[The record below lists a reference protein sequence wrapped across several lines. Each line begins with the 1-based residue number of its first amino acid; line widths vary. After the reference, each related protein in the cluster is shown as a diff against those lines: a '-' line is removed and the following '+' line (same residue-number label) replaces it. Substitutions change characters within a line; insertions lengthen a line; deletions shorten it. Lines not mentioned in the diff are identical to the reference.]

1 MTTVHRTPSTASVS
15 KMPRLTNSG
24 QHAGPPGC
32 WSIRR
37 KDGAPGLNFT
47 IRGRA
52 IAHRSQERTKL
63 ADIVLTRSL
72 NEKCRLSDARFGAAG
87 VLGPIGWEKRAVG
100 RRKDHRKHPGALSRQ
115 VGRNGRPY
123 FEPASR
129 SSCVDGA
136 ATSVLDCLC
145 KQGGGLH
152 RCPLSTKAGATS
164 ARRCGPASSR
174 QTG

>member
-1 MTTVHRTPSTASVS
+1 MTSHYAIRLIAAYASLLRPMRS
-15 KMPRLTNSG
+15 
-24 QHAGPPGC
+24 
-32 WSIRR
+32 

-47 IRGRA
+47 ILCRA

-63 ADIVLTRSL
+63 ADIVLARSL
-72 NEKCRLSDARFGAAG
+72 NEKCRLSGAPFGAAG
-87 VLGPIGWEKRAVG
+87 VLDPTGWQRRAVG
-100 RRKDHRKHPGALSRQ
+100 RRKDPGEHPGALSRQ
-115 VGRNGRPY
+115 VGPNGRPY

-152 RCPLSTKAGATS
+152 RRSLSTKAGATS
-164 ARRCGPASSR
+164 ARRCGPASNR